1 MSVRCVGAVGMLTAV
16 CVSFIACSREPEVVL
31 EGSVAFVDVNVVPM
45 DREQVLARQTV
56 VVHQGR
62 IITVGPYRAVEV
74 PGGAQHVDGRGKFLM
89 PALAEMHGHLP
100 SPQMREPDAR
110 NLLFLYVANGVTTVR
125 GMQGHP
131 SQFNLRA
138 AIDRGQFTAPR
149 LWLGSPAMRG
159 GEGAAAVTTP
169 EQAAQLVREYK
180 VKGYDLVKVQEGLAP
195 NVFEAIAQTSRE
207 VGIPFGG
214 HVSDQVGLR
223 QALASG
229 QKSVDHL
236 DNYVEELV
244 PDREGQSPGLP
255 SAAALV
261 DKVDESKIP
270 ELVQLTRNAGTW
282 VVPTM
287 VLWETAFY
295 GDRSSTQLI
304 LDRPEVK
311 YMPPEAVDTW
321 KQAIDDRLKVADL
334 PTGRKVA
341 TIRRKLLK
349 ALHDGGGRILLGT
362 DSPQIFSVPGFSIHR
377 EMKLW
382 VEVGL
387 TPYQVLESGTRN
399 VAAYFNA
406 ADDFGTVAPGRRA
419 DLLLLR
425 ANPLEDVGNVARRAG
440 VMLNGRW
447 LPEEEI
453 QARLADI
460 AAFYGN

>member
-1 MSVRCVGAVGMLTAV
+1 
-16 CVSFIACSREPEVVL
+16 
-31 EGSVAFVDVNVVPM
+31 
-45 DREQVLARQTV
+45 
-56 VVHQGR
+56 
-62 IITVGPYRAVEV
+62 
-74 PGGAQHVDGRGKFLM
+74 
-89 PALAEMHGHLP
+89 
-100 SPQMREPDAR
+100 
-110 NLLFLYVANGVTTVR
+110 
-125 GMQGHP
+125 
-131 SQFNLRA
+131 
-138 AIDRGQFTAPR
+138 
-149 LWLGSPAMRG
+149 
-159 GEGAAAVTTP
+159 
-169 EQAAQLVREYK
+169 
-180 VKGYDLVKVQEGLAP
+180 VQEGLAP
-195 NVFEAIAQTSRE
+195 HVYEAIAQTSRD

-236 DNYVEELV
+236 DNYVEALV
-244 PDREGQSPGLP
+244 PDAARQSPGLQ
-255 SAAALV
+255 AAGALV
-261 DKVDESKIP
+261 DTVDESKIP

-311 YMPPEAVDTW
+311 YMPPETVDTW
-321 KQAIDDRLKVADL
+321 KQAIDDRLKTADL
-334 PTGRKVA
+334 PTSRRVA
-341 TIRRKLLK
+341 TMRRTLLK
-349 ALHDGGGRILLGT
+349 ALHDGGGRMLLGT

-399 VAAYFNA
+399 VAEYFNA
-406 ADDFGTVAPGRRA
+406 ADDFGTVALGRRA
-419 DLLLLR
+419 DLLLLV

-447 LPEEEI
+447 IPEDEI